1 MAHPV
6 GSGLLSFGLVS
17 IPVKLYSA
25 ISEKGPSFHMLHAKC
40 GSRIRTQRFCPTC
53 NKVVE
58 REELV
63 RGFEYSKNEYAR
75 FTEDELGALELEANS
90 SIDLHEFVPLKSV
103 DPVYM
108 EGTYYLG
115 PEKGGEKAYG
125 LLGDAMR
132 KTGRVAVAQYVARG
146 KGYLA
151 LIRPFEDGLVM
162 NTLYYA
168 DEIRSFDEIDKGIK
182 PSAEEIQMGIELIE
196 QHANEEVDLKK
207 YEDPYRLKV
216 LDLVESKVKGE
227 KVEAAPAPKPRGQVV
242 DLMEALKKSL
252 ASKPQREKKPE
263 KPAARNL
270 QQIVTYAEFK
280 LLFNDLKIS
289 EQSLRK
295 SYQGLDRL
303 RKNKNLSWDQVRSKV
318 HVLGSNLQSDV
329 LRSKGKLKAAR
340 IPLTEGDWER
350 MG

>member
-1 MAHPV
+1 MPHPV

-25 ISEKGPSFHMLHAKC
+25 TSNHGPSFHFLHAKC
-40 GSRIRTQRFCPTC
+40 GSRVRTQRFCPVC

-58 REELV
+58 REEVV
-63 RGFEYSKNEYAR
+63 RGYEYAKNEYVR
-75 FTEDELGALELEANS
+75 FTDEELSALELEANS

-115 PEKGGEKAYG
+115 PEKGGEKAYH
-125 LLGDAMR
+125 LLGEAMR

-151 LIRPFEDGLVM
+151 LIRPFQDGLVM

-168 DEIRSFDEIDKGIK
+168 DEIRNFDDIDKGIK
-182 PSAEEIQMGIELIE
+182 PSEEEIQMGIELVE
-196 QHANEEVDLKK
+196 QHSSEKADLEK

-216 LDLVESKVKGE
+216 LALVDSKVKGE
-227 KVEAAPAPKPRGQVV
+227 ELEAAPASKPRGQVI

-252 ASKPQREKKPE
+252 AGKVGEQEKKREPTV
-263 KPAARNL
+263 KPAAVLSFN
-270 QQIVTYAEFK
+270 EFK
-280 LLFNDLKIS
+280 EVFAELEVP

-303 RKNKNLSWDQVRSKV
+303 RKNQSLSWHEVGNRVQT
-318 HVLGSNLQSDV
+318 
-329 LRSKGKLKAAR
+329 LRSSLERDSLHSTGKLKAAR
-340 IPLTEGDWER
+340 IPLTERDWER